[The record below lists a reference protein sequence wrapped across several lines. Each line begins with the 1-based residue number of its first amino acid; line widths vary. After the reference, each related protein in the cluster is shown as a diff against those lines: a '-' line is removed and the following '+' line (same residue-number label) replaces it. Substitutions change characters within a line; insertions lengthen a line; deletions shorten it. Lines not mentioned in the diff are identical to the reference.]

1 MRVFSWQKHR
11 LLCCKNTI
19 IVLILNSVAFSAVF
33 RIFAVANKDSML
45 FNSIQFALF
54 LPIVFL
60 LYWFVFDRFITKS
73 KNQLS
78 LQNAFVVVASYVF
91 YGWWDWRF
99 LLLIAFTSFCSW
111 GSGLLIEKAKTQ
123 KKARAWMWLNIV
135 INLVVLALFKYYN
148 FFVTE
153 FAHLFHIP
161 TDGLLLKI
169 ILPVGISFYTFQAL
183 SYSIDVYRGK
193 LKSTKDIIAFFA
205 FISFFP
211 QLVAGPIERA
221 TNLLPQ
227 FLRKREFSYTT
238 AVDGMRQILWGLFKK
253 VVVADNCAVYVDQV
267 FSTYTEQSGSTLLM
281 AAIFFTFQIYGDF
294 SGYSDIA
301 IGTAKLFGFN
311 LRRNFNVPYF
321 SRDIAEFWRRWHIS
335 LTTWFRD
342 YVYIP
347 LGGSRVSKIKVV
359 RNTFVVFLLSGFWHG
374 ANWTFIVW
382 GVYHAILFL
391 PLILTGNNRKNINL
405 IAEGRV
411 LPSIKEM
418 GQMFITFFLAVFGW
432 VIFRSAGIHDFVCY
446 VNRIFDI
453 SLFSIP
459 WYQTNNMLILMIG
472 SIMIMVLVE
481 WMQRTK
487 EHGLD
492 FGYGPRK
499 RLLRWCIYLGIAL
512 MIFVLQS
519 PKTTQFIYFQF

>member
-1 MRVFSWQKHR
+1 
-11 LLCCKNTI
+11 
-19 IVLILNSVAFSAVF
+19 
-33 RIFAVANKDSML
+33 ML

-60 LYWFVFDRFITKS
+60 LYWFVFDRFISES
-73 KNQLS
+73 KWQLR

-111 GSGLLIEKAKTQ
+111 GSGLLIGKAETRKKAKLWTT
-123 KKARAWMWLNIV
+123 LNIV
-135 INLVVLALFKYYN
+135 LNLGILALFKYYD

-153 FAHLFHIP
+153 FAQLFRIS
-161 TDGLLLKI
+161 TDGLLLKV

-193 LKSTKDIIAFFA
+193 IEPTKDIVAFFA

-227 FLRKREFSYTT
+227 FLKKREFNYDT

-253 VVVADNCAVYVDQV
+253 IVVADNCAVYVDQV
-267 FSTYTEQSGSTLLM
+267 FSTYTEQTGSTLIL

-301 IGTAKLFGFN
+301 IGTAKLFGIK
-311 LRRNFNVPYF
+311 LMRNFNVPYF

-347 LGGSRVSKIKVV
+347 LGGSRVSKAKVV
-359 RNTFVVFLLSGFWHG
+359 RNTFIIFLLSGFWHG
-374 ANWTFIVW
+374 ANWTFIAW
-382 GVYHAILFL
+382 GAYHAVLFL
-391 PLILTGNNRKNINL
+391 PLILTGKNRKYTNQ
-405 IAEGRV
+405 IAEGRI
-411 LPSIKEM
+411 LPTLKET
-418 GQMFITFFLAVFGW
+418 GQMLLTFFLAVMGW
-432 VIFRSAGIHDFVCY
+432 IIFRSSGMPSMLGYLKGLLQFGTLRASYRFFALPEMWPT
-446 VNRIFDI
+446 N
-453 SLFSIP
+453 LFIVI
-459 WYQTNNMLILMIG
+459 ML
-472 SIMIMVLVE
+472 LVE
-481 WMQRTK
+481 WLQRGK
-487 EHGLD
+487 EHGMSKNVKLHRVQND
-492 FGYGPRK
+492 YVFAVIYALLLVLFILFGGQ
-499 RLLRWCIYLGIAL
+499 LT
-512 MIFVLQS
+512 S
-519 PKTTQFIYFQF
+519 FIYFQF